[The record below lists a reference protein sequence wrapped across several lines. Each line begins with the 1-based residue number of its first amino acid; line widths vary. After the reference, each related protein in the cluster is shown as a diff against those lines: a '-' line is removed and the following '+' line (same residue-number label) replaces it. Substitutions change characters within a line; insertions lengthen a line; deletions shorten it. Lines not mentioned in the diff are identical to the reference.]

1 MNKRKIL
8 ITGKESY
15 IGTSFIRWLQKW
27 PDNYSIDTLSVK
39 DTLWKEKD
47 FKEYDVVFHVA
58 GIAHV
63 KESKKNINLYYEV
76 NRDLAHEV
84 AKKTKQD
91 GVKQFIFLSSMSVY
105 GNESGLIDKNTLVNP
120 ISNYGKSKLQAE
132 KMILP
137 MENENFKI
145 AVLRPPMVYGKGC
158 KGNYPKLVELVL
170 KFDYF
175 PNIKNQRSMIHV
187 DNLCE
192 FVRHLVDYGDS
203 GLYFPQNNEYVSTKD
218 MVKLIAESYGKKVVL
233 INFLNP
239 IINILRKRNN
249 IINKVFGNLVYEKE
263 MSNYKKEYCV
273 INFEESINLTAWR
286 EK

>member
-1 MNKRKIL
+1 
-8 ITGKESY
+8 
-15 IGTSFIRWLQKW
+15 
-27 PDNYSIDTLSVK
+27 
-39 DTLWKEKD
+39 
-47 FKEYDVVFHVA
+47 
-58 GIAHV
+58 
-63 KESKKNINLYYEV
+63 
-76 NRDLAHEV
+76 
-84 AKKTKQD
+84 
-91 GVKQFIFLSSMSVY
+91 MSVY

-263 MSNYKKEYCV
+263 MSNYKKNIV
-273 INFEESINLTAWR
+273 L
-286 EK
+286 